1 MKYSIGDVAKLT
13 GISVSTLRFYD
24 KEGFFKDLKRT
35 EGGIRVFSDKEL
47 EVLNVID
54 CLKHSGLSIKDIKE
68 FLIWCA
74 EGDSSI
80 EKRRAL
86 FYARKEE
93 VMSQIALLQETL
105 DFLKYKCW
113 FYDMAKK
120 LGSTDAVLNLD
131 EKDIPSEFLKFA
143 HRSKKAA

>member
-54 CLKHSGLSIKDIKE
+54 CLKHSGLSIKE

-74 EGDSSI
+74 QGDSSI